1 MSTIY
6 SVKQWVNLTKEII
19 ITTIELNITNLYV
32 NIV

>member
-6 SVKQWVNLTKEII
+6 SVKQWVNLTKEKI